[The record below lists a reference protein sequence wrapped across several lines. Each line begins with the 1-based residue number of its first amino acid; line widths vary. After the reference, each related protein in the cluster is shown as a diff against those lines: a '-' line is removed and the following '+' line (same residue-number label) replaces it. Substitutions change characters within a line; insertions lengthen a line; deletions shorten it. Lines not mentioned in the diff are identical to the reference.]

1 MIRLAVPLHL
11 LFKAFED
18 DEKENTDDKGAE
30 KSDKED
36 GGTEDDADNGETA
49 CATDGDSPADGT
61 NDSWTEID
69 RSAIQAAQSIVKTC
83 LQHVCE

>member
-11 LFKAFED
+11 LFKAFE
-18 DEKENTDDKGAE
+18 ENTDDKGAE
-30 KSDKED
+30 KSDEED

-49 CATDGDSPADGT
+49 CATDGDSPADRT
-61 NDSWTEID
+61 NYSWTEID
-69 RSAIQAAQSIVKTC
+69 RSAVQAAQSIVKTC